1 MNLHRSLLLVK
12 NKSIILENL
21 KQAKSYLTAGKISQ
35 EDLTNIVN
43 ADPTPQKKYVG
54 WMAKIFIQD
63 KTDIDDLRNTVEEFN
78 TFLNKGKT
86 RTKDINAFKSFKD
99 LKSEIDNLNNSGEG
113 ISIGDSEN
121 DYEVIINNS
130 DLLIICPHTHEA
142 SRKLGL
148 SKFAFRD
155 CKGGGKDSAWCT
167 TYKAPDHFN
176 DYYYKNNVT
185 FYYIRVKSPEMI
197 DKLKEAFPGQ
207 HKKDKKLER
216 YKAME
221 VTALAV
227 LSSGQIDGYD
237 GLDDQ
242 INKKDISI
250 YINILG
256 ISNIL
261 IPRRPAEE
269 REKNYGITIQNKI
282 KQYMKDGG
290 KGDLELSNTPITSL
304 PAGLSVGGYLDLYAS
319 KITSLPDGL
328 SVDST
333 LDLTKTKITSLP
345 NNLSVGGNLNL
356 GNTLITSLPD
366 NLSIGGKLYLGNIKI
381 KSLPNNLSVGGD
393 LDLMDTSITSLS
405 NNLSVGGSL
414 YLVNTKITS
423 IPAGLS
429 VNGGL
434 DLSNTKV
441 TSLSNDLSVGGT
453 LWLRNTPISKQY
465 TTDQLK
471 RMLPRVKGKIL
482 I

>member
-21 KQAKSYLTAGKISQ
+21 KQAKSYLTTGKISQ

-54 WMAKIFIQD
+54 WMAKTFIQD

-86 RTKDINAFKSFKD
+86 KTKDINSFKSFND
-99 LKSEIDNLNNSGEG
+99 LKSEIDDLNNSGEG
-113 ISIGDSEN
+113 ISVRDLEN
-121 DYEVIINNS
+121 DYEIIIDSS
-130 DLLIICPHTHEA
+130 DLLIISPHTHEA

-155 CKGGGKDSAWCT
+155 CEGGGKDSAWCT
-167 TYKAPDHFN
+167 TYKAPDHFI
-176 DYYYKNNVT
+176 DYYYPKDIYKPEDKRKPIST

-197 DKLKEAFPGQ
+197 AKLKKAFPGQ
-207 HKKDKKLER
+207 HKKNKELER

-227 LSSGQIDGYD
+227 LSGSKRSGQIDGYD

-242 INKKDISI
+242 INKKDIST

-261 IPRRPAEE
+261 IPRRSAEE
-269 REKNYGITIQNKI
+269 RFKNYGIAKQRQVQ
-282 KQYMKDGG
+282 QYMKDGG
-290 KGDLELSNTPITSL
+290 KSDLDLSNTPITSL
-304 PAGLSVGGYLDLYAS
+304 PDNLYVGGDLNLENS
-319 KITSLPDGL
+319 KITSLPVG
-328 SVDST
+328 
-333 LDLTKTKITSLP
+333 
-345 NNLSVGGNLNL
+345 LSVGGNLLLNK
-356 GNTLITSLPD
+356 TLIKELPD
-366 NLSIGGKLYLGNIKI
+366 NLSIGGKLYLGNIQI
-381 KSLPNNLSVGGD
+381 KSLPNNLSIGSD
-393 LDLMDTSITSLS
+393 LNLMDTSITSLS
-405 NNLSVGGSL
+405 IGLSVGGSL

-429 VNGGL
+429 VGGGL

-453 LWLRNTPISKQY
+453 LWLRNTPISEQY
-465 TTDQLK
+465 TADQLK
-471 RMLPRVKGKIL
+471 RMLPGVKGKIL